1 MEEIK
6 KKLLELIKEQ
16 TDMYAYNEVVAG
28 NYSASELADI
38 LAQLVKYNE
47 IEEENY

>member
-6 KKLLELIKEQ
+6 EKILELIKEQ
-16 TDMYAYNEVVAG
+16 TDMYAYKEVLEG
-28 NYSASELADI
+28 NYSAGELAEI

-47 IEEENY
+47 KDLENN